1 MARKRQREIIYPTTS
16 YVEEIHEAVIKHR
29 GTGGWT
35 TKSLVDIGI
44 EWARTRVYNY
54 SPFPTL
60 LMRAAAILYGYI
72 SFHPFADGNK
82 RTALLTTKLFL
93 FANGYDFQITDD
105 APEFTRDLAARCLDR
120 QSDPM
125 SEIQG
130 IVEWF
135 RPRVRLT
142 QGTASGMI
150 YSLLTLRVIPGD
162 PMGSPVW
169 KVYFQTW
176 LNESTE
182 RVKEVAETNSSSS
195 HKH

>member
-1 MARKRQREIIYPTTS
+1 LVRKQQREIIYPTVP
-16 YVEEIHEAVIKHR
+16 YVEEIHDAVIKHR

-44 EWARTRVYNY
+44 EWARTRVYDY

-60 LMRAAAILYGYI
+60 LMRAAAILYAHI

-82 RTALLTTKLFL
+82 RTALLTTKFFL
-93 FANGYDFQITDD
+93 FANGYDLEITDD

-120 QSDPM
+120 QGDPM

-135 RPRVRLT
+135 RPRVRLI
-142 QGTASGMI
+142 QGSGVF
-150 YSLLTLRVIPGD
+150 YSLRNYGADPGD
-162 PMGSPVW
+162 PMGSPAW
-169 KVYFQTW
+169 KVYFQLW
-176 LNESTE
+176 LTESTK
-182 RVKEVAETNSSSS
+182 RVRELAGTNSKSMND
-195 HKH
+195 H